1 MEEGTWSAGS
11 LRLVPYTRESLAR
24 QENRCRS
31 AEARREEHGFRR
43 ERATNLPERE
53 CVCIAPDLLPA
64 KIFYTPLEDIGQFGL
79 DKTFCV
85 IAKRSSSYYL
95 YRYSAEDSLFLFSP
109 WSIVRRFAIRISCHR
124 YFELVVMTTI
134 LLNCVFLALSQPI
147 EETEY
152 VFLVIYTIEMI
163 IKVIAKGFILNKYS
177 YLRNPWNWLDF
188 IVVLSGYI
196 TLCLQAFGMAIG
208 NLSGLRTFR
217 VLRAL
222 KTVSITPGLKTIV
235 NAMLHSLGMLAEV
248 MTLTV
253 FCLMVFA
260 LLALQLYVGL
270 LRHKCVLNF
279 PYQQNF
285 SHRAYALHVHNKSSW
300 LVDNDG
306 QPAVCGN
313 KTGSR
318 RCPEGYTCL
327 PGIGENPNYGYT
339 NFDSYGWS
347 ILTTFQL
354 ITLDFWEDVYNKI
367 NATTGPTS
375 VFFFMLVVFFGSF
388 YLINLTLAVVAIAYE
403 EEAATTLREQDK
415 IKRLRVSFPSR
426 LYSTLI
432 ALKAQ
437 TRMFRPTFSRRS
449 RQPQR
454 WCSPRRGAG
463 LPAPARA
470 APPRIP
476 IPRSDCVSAPRN
488 HFRNRIVIPGETL
501 FEEEEDEE
509 GQQTRSPRRA
519 HSSSLGETPD
529 IVISAGGQL
538 PIVGR
543 VMRNHATRLP
553 KNTVQAFEE
562 NLRSP
567 PSDLSLAVTW
577 RSIHCGYF
585 YRRCQSLFRATLRG
599 FMQLRHYLAVIVND
613 PLFDMMI
620 TVCILLN
627 TAFLSIEHYGMSAK
641 TERILKLG
649 NLVFTVIFCLEA
661 VVKVVALGREYFRS
675 NWNLFDLV
683 VVVVSL
689 ADLSFETVGGLSVLR
704 TFRLLRVVKLAQAWT
719 TMRLLLTIIA
729 STLGAVGNMTLVLA
743 VIIYIFA
750 ILGVQLFSDIYTPE
764 NFAPDP
770 VPRWNFTDFWHSL
783 LMMFRILCGEWV
795 QPLWDCM
802 RVSGEKYHVCIVL
815 FLVALTM
822 GNFLVLNLF
831 LAMLLNSFNTQE
843 LQKKGEDHEKT
854 STNSK
859 FWKGFNRIRG
869 VIRRNNVGSEEP
881 FAQSVT
887 PLFQKRRW
895 TEPGISV
902 RQPSP
907 RRVSDLSQR
916 IYDTLQQSRDSP
928 GRLSSFSSTRTVIS
942 SNKQTSENRT
952 NSTVDGMETQNNS
965 KDSSPVKGQDDEN
978 CVKEPPDCFPTCMYR
993 CIDMEGRPFYKYWMR
1008 SRKFVLIVV
1017 DHRAFEWTVL
1027 VLIFSSSVIL
1037 CFEDIFLPDKPG
1049 LMTVLWYFNL
1059 FFTACF
1065 VLEVILKWMAYGF
1078 VIYFSSL
1085 WTTLDFI
1092 IVCVSVVSVVAES
1105 SSGNGLYALRA
1116 FRTLRALRPLRAISR
1131 WEGMKIVVN
1140 ALMSAIPS
1148 IFNVLLVC
1156 LVFWLI
1162 FSIMGV
1168 QFFGGK
1174 FYRCVDQIGTTLPVQ
1189 ITPDVGQCLTLNYS
1203 WINRDINFDNVG
1215 NAYLA
1220 LFQVATFEGWMEVM
1234 EYAVDTT
1241 EIGHQPYAEANF
1253 PAYIYFVT
1261 FIICGS
1267 FFTLNLFIGVII
1279 DNFNMLKK
1287 KYEGGIVEVF
1297 LTESQRAYY
1306 TAMLKL
1312 GRRKPQRIVTRPQ
1325 NRYLRICY
1333 DLSMSRRFEMVVFI
1347 FIILNM
1353 VAMTVEHYQ
1362 QPEQVTFI
1370 LNMLNIVFTALFCT
1384 EAVIKII
1391 GLRQYYFTFPW
1402 NVFDLVVII
1411 MSVISIIFEEALQHL
1426 VISPTLLRVIRLVR
1440 IGRILRLIK
1449 AAKGIRKLLFALVI
1463 SLPALFNIGALL
1475 FLITFVY
1482 AIIGMFL
1489 FGHVRLQDSRSGT
1502 SGLSEMVNFQTFA
1515 NSMILLFRLTTS
1527 AGWNDILDS
1536 LMIQPPDCDPNL
1548 GDCGHPTLAI
1558 IYLVT
1563 YIIIN
1568 FMVII
1573 NMYIAVILENLSQA
1587 SKEETGISEDDI
1599 EMFYVCWSQYDPN
1612 ATQFIHHSQLSDFV
1626 ASLDPPLGI
1635 EKPNEP
1641 ALVAMNIPIATG
1653 DRIHCLDILHS
1664 LVNLVLGD
1672 VEDTE
1677 EFRTVQRQ
1685 VDQRFR
1691 KSFPTRNLVEI
1702 ISTTHKRKQQDN
1714 AAKVIQRTYKKHRN
1728 RLMNNTENES

>member
-1 MEEGTWSAGS
+1 MSRPANGASEFGIGGPQLGAQGHERPTESPATVMPAHSRPWIRPSDSGSEGLGFGAYW
-11 LRLVPYTRESLAR
+11 P
-24 QENRCRS
+24 QIRS
-31 AEARREEHGFRR
+31 ALCGMEIRH
-43 ERATNLPERE
+43 
-53 CVCIAPDLLPA
+53 
-64 KIFYTPLEDIGQFGL
+64 QFKKMGTE
-79 DKTFCV
+79 TFCV

-95 YRYSAEDSLFLFSP
+95 YRYSAEDSLFVFSP
-109 WSIVRRFAIRISCHR
+109 WSSVRRSAIRISCHR
-124 YFELVVMTTI
+124 YFELFVMTTI
-134 LLNCVFLALSQPI
+134 LLNCIFLALSQPI

-152 VFLVIYTIEMI
+152 VFLIIYTVEMV
-163 IKVIAKGFILNKYS
+163 IKIIAKGFILHKYT

-188 IVVLSGYI
+188 LVVLSGYI
-196 TLCLQAFGMAIG
+196 TLSLQAIGVAIG

-260 LLALQLYVGL
+260 LLALQLYVGV
-270 LRHKCVLNF
+270 LRHKCIFNVPF
-279 PYQQNF
+279 QNV
-285 SHRAYALHVHNKSSW
+285 SHATYALHVNNRSSW
-300 LVDNDG
+300 LLDSDG

-313 KTGSR
+313 RTGTR
-318 RCPEGYTCL
+318 HCPENYTCL
-327 PGIGENPNYGYT
+327 PGIDENPNFGYT
-339 NFDSYGWS
+339 NFDSYGWAL
-347 ILTTFQL
+347 LTTFQL

-367 NATTGPTS
+367 NAATGPTS

-415 IKRLRVSFPSR
+415 IKRFTVGLPTR
-426 LYSTLI
+426 LYSTLLAI
-432 ALKAQ
+432 KMRS
-437 TRMFRPTFSRRS
+437 RMLHPTFRRRS

-463 LPAPARA
+463 NTPN
-470 APPRIP
+470 RIQV
-476 IPRSDCVSAPRN
+476 RRN
-488 HFRNRIVIPGETL
+488 EISENASHRNSFRNSRRTFAPGETL
-501 FEEEEDEE
+501 YEEDEDDAE
-509 GQQTRSPRRA
+509 QHHR
-519 HSSSLGETPD
+519 SSSRTKRTCLEEAPD
-529 IVISAGGQL
+529 IVISTGGQL
-538 PIVGR
+538 PAMGRTQGNFSRSCRQFLQITISIFAQIRRILTLIV
-543 VMRNHATRLP
+543 
-553 KNTVQAFEE
+553 
-562 NLRSP
+562 S
-567 PSDLSLAVTW
+567 
-577 RSIHCGYF
+577 
-585 YRRCQSLFRATLRG
+585 
-599 FMQLRHYLAVIVND
+599 D
-613 PLFDMMI
+613 PLFDSFI

-627 TAFLSIEHYGMSAK
+627 TAFLSFEHHGMTVK
-641 TERILKLG
+641 MERILRLG
-649 NLVFTVIFCLEA
+649 NLVFTIIFSLEA
-661 VVKVVALGREYFRS
+661 AVKLLALGRSYFRS
-675 NWNLFDLV
+675 KWNVFDLV

-704 TFRLLRVVKLAQAWT
+704 TFRLLRVVKLAQAWP

-743 VIIYIFA
+743 VIVYIFA
-750 ILGVQLFSDIYTPE
+750 IMGVQLFGDIYAAE
-764 NFAPDP
+764 NFAPSP

-802 RVSGEKYHVCIVL
+802 RAAGEKYHVCIFL
-815 FLVALTM
+815 FLVALTV

-831 LAMLLNSFNTQE
+831 LAMLLNSFNSQE
-843 LQKKGEDHEKT
+843 LKEKRKEA
-854 STNSK
+854 SDSK
-859 FWKGFNRIRG
+859 LLKGFQRIKG
-869 VIRRNNVGSEEP
+869 VIRRTNVIHELDRVEP
-881 FAQSVT
+881 LQQRPSPQPV
-887 PLFQKRRW
+887 FQKRRW
-895 TEPGISV
+895 SEPGIV
-902 RQPSP
+902 LRPMSP
-907 RRVSDLSQR
+907 RRSNDTSNSVWDKFLLSRDIPSTLSQYGSAR
-916 IYDTLQQSRDSP
+916 MLAASDKTLNRHPLAQFHEKDPQNHSRDSSP
-928 GRLSSFSSTRTVIS
+928 L
-942 SNKQTSENRT
+942 KKCDEEN
-952 NSTVDGMETQNNS
+952 VL
-965 KDSSPVKGQDDEN
+965 
-978 CVKEPPDCFPTCMYR
+978 KEPPKCCPSCIYR
-993 CIDMEGRPFYKYWMR
+993 HLDTENRPFFRYWKKGR
-1008 SRKFVLIVV
+1008 RHVFNIVN
-1017 DHRAFEWTVL
+1017 HRVFEWVIL
-1027 VLIFSSSVIL
+1027 LLIFSSSIVL
-1037 CFEDIFLPDKPG
+1037 CFEDVFLPDKPQ
-1049 LMTVLWYFNL
+1049 LMKILGYFNF

-1065 VLEVILKWMAYGF
+1065 VIEVLLKWIAFGF
-1078 VIYFSSL
+1078 MVYFSSL
-1085 WTTLDFI
+1085 WTTMDFI

-1105 SSGNGLYALRA
+1105 SGSGLYVLRA

-1168 QFFGGK
+1168 QFFGGR
-1174 FYRCVDQIGTTLPVQ
+1174 FYRCIDEEGRTLSPQV
-1189 ITPDVGQCLTLNYS
+1189 TADVGQCLILNYS
-1203 WINRDINFDNVG
+1203 WVNRDINFDNVG

-1220 LFQVATFEGWMEVM
+1220 LFQVATFEGWTEVM
-1234 EYAVDTT
+1234 EYATDAT
-1241 EIGHQPYAEANF
+1241 EVGSQPYTEANF

-1287 KYEGGIVEVF
+1287 KYEGGIVEMF
-1297 LTESQRAYY
+1297 LTDSQKAYY

-1325 NRYLRICY
+1325 NRYLRFCY
-1333 DLSMSRRFEMVVFI
+1333 DVAMSRRFEMIVFAL
-1347 FIILNM
+1347 IILNM
-1353 VAMTVEHYQ
+1353 IAMTVEHYQ
-1362 QPEQVTFI
+1362 QPDEVTHI
-1370 LNMLNIVFTALFCT
+1370 LETLNIVFTTIFGI

-1402 NVFDLVVII
+1402 NVFDLTVIV
-1411 MSVISIIFEEALQHL
+1411 MSVIGIIFEEALQKL
-1426 VISPTLLRVIRLVR
+1426 VISPTLLRVVRLIR

-1475 FLITFVY
+1475 FLVTFVY
-1482 AIIGMFL
+1482 AIIGMSL
-1489 FGHVRLQDSRSGT
+1489 FGHVKLPDTGGGG

-1515 NSMILLFRLTTS
+1515 NSMVLLFRLATS
-1527 AGWNDILDS
+1527 AGWNDVLDT
-1536 LMIQPPDCDPNL
+1536 LMVRPPNCDIHYKGMPN
-1548 GDCGHPTLAI
+1548 GNCGHPTIAV

-1587 SKEETGISEDDI
+1587 SKEETGISEEDI
-1599 EMFYVCWSQYDPN
+1599 EMFYVCWSQFDPS
-1612 ATQFIHHSQLSDFV
+1612 ASQFIHHSQLSDFV
-1626 ASLDPPLGI
+1626 DSLEPPLGI

-1641 ALVAMNIPIATG
+1641 ALVAMNLPIATG

-1672 VEDTE
+1672 VEDSE
-1677 EFRTVQRQ
+1677 EFRIVRRQ

-1691 KSFPTRNLVEI
+1691 KTFPTRNLVEI
-1702 ISTTHKRKQQDN
+1702 VSTTLKRKQQDN
-1714 AAKVIQRTYKKHRN
+1714 AAKVIQRTFKKHLVQKQNSTRGQN
-1728 RLMNNTENES
+1728 P